1 MRLKAMIAASVLAL
15 NVSANAFA
23 QEAQEAPV
31 PPVRLSQ
38 VGFETD
44 GRKIAVAA
52 SEATT
57 PLDWR
62 VVDAS
67 GAVAASG
74 SSEPFGMDDASG
86 QAVHRI
92 DFSGVTAAG
101 EGYRLIVGEM
111 ESRPFTISERP
122 WAGLA
127 ADAASYFYQNRS
139 GIEIAAA
146 HVERPDLARPAAH
159 VDETLTCFSGEDM
172 NGNVWPGCDYSLNVG
187 GGWYDAGDHGKYV
200 VNGGIAL
207 WTLLNAHE
215 RFGMTTFAD
224 GALALP
230 EAGNGVGDLL
240 DEARWQM
247 EFMLAMQVP
256 DGARLSVPVGRFERG
271 AALTFTG
278 IDAGGMAHHKAHD
291 VRWTA
296 LPMAPHDD
304 PEKRF
309 LYAPSTAATLNL
321 AATAARCARVWREVD
336 PAFSARCLTAAR
348 RAFAAAE
355 RNPEVY
361 AVGSFHGGGNYGDE
375 DVGDEFYWAAAE
387 LYAATGEQAFADRL
401 RSSLHFPDG
410 QGAAGNIAWPAT
422 ASLGTLTL
430 ASVETGLS
438 DEEGSHVRAALIAAA
453 DGYLTIRDAE
463 GFAVPFGEGDY
474 NWGSNGD
481 FLNRAMILAVAHD
494 LTGQA
499 RYREGVV
506 DVMDYV
512 LGRNVLDRSYVSGWG
527 ARPMMNPHHR
537 FWAHMADPAW
547 PLPPAGALSGGANSR
562 AMTDPVAEA
571 MQGSCAPQACWAD
584 HFESYAMN
592 EVAINWNAPLAWVAA
607 WLDQ

>member
-15 NVSANAFA
+15 NVSANAYA
-23 QEAQEAPV
+23 HEAQEPSV

-44 GRKIAVAA
+44 GRKIAVVP
-52 SEATT
+52 SEATA

-62 VVDAS
+62 VVDGS

-74 SSEPFGMDDASG
+74 TSEPFGMDDASG

-92 DFSGVTAAG
+92 DFSGATRAG
-101 EGYRLIVGEM
+101 EGYRLIVGDM
-111 ESRPFTISERP
+111 ESRPFAISERP

-159 VDETLTCFSGEDM
+159 VDETLTCFAGEDM
-172 NGNVWPGCDYSLNVG
+172 HGNVWPGCDYALNVG

-215 RFGMTTFAD
+215 RFGATTYAD

-256 DGARLSVPVGRFERG
+256 EGARLSVPVGRFGRG
-271 AALTFTG
+271 ATLTFTE

-304 PEKRF
+304 PEPRF

-321 AATAARCARVWREVD
+321 AATAAQCARVWREVD
-336 PAFSARCLTAAR
+336 PAFSARCLGARLPRSVSPIR
-348 RAFAAAE
+348 RAG
-355 RNPEVY
+355 P
-361 AVGSFHGGGNYGDE
+361 
-375 DVGDEFYWAAAE
+375 
-387 LYAATGEQAFADRL
+387 AAT
-401 RSSLHFPDG
+401 RSH
-410 QGAAGNIAWPAT
+410 AAG
-422 ASLGTLTL
+422 
-430 ASVETGLS
+430 
-438 DEEGSHVRAALIAAA
+438 
-453 DGYLTIRDAE
+453 
-463 GFAVPFGEGDY
+463 
-474 NWGSNGD
+474 
-481 FLNRAMILAVAHD
+481 
-494 LTGQA
+494 
-499 RYREGVV
+499 
-506 DVMDYV
+506 
-512 LGRNVLDRSYVSGWG
+512 
-527 ARPMMNPHHR
+527 RP
-537 FWAHMADPAW
+537 
-547 PLPPAGALSGGANSR
+547 S
-562 AMTDPVAEA
+562 
-571 MQGSCAPQACWAD
+571 
-584 HFESYAMN
+584 
-592 EVAINWNAPLAWVAA
+592 
-607 WLDQ
+607 